1 MKIRPTTYA
10 AEPLSPKGRE
20 VEAQKKAPDVEVR
33 VEVSQAARLLSAART
48 EDPADAEK
56 VRRLREQVEAG
67 TYEIDD
73 MALARALFEK
83 ELQWKP

>member
-10 AEPLSPKGRE
+10 AEPLHPKGRE
-20 VEAQKKAPDVEVR
+20 VEVQKKAPEVEVR
-33 VEVSQAARLLSAART
+33 VQVSQAARLLSAART
-48 EDPADAEK
+48 EDPADLEK
-56 VRRLREQVEAG
+56 VQRLREQIEAG